1 MATIEQAILA
11 RIFFHRS
18 NLLVAESDG
27 EVRAWCH
34 FGINPVANSTR
45 SEGESVSES
54 AAEEVSELEGQIR
67 AICFSPDGG
76 LDVCEPLLEASEQ
89 AILSQGA
96 NRVKVGVVRDRS
108 EGYAGLPPVGHGI
121 GVPAVDLRTS
131 SLLSRKGYNRGKSI
145 FRFVVSTSPYR
156 PPVSR
161 EALQLRRTTRLEH
174 KLRIPCEPAL
184 ASSLSHFDIERFALL
199 DHRSASILAQMDL
212 WSSDVEAQVMNCDNA
227 ILDLAQRNESE
238 RLNTAETFMIG
249 NLIQRLGD
257 RRIYTVETAV
267 DGNQDELIKQLE
279 GLQFKNVEQ
288 GYLWTK
294 QLREVPMSGVQ

>member
-18 NLLVAESDG
+18 NLLVAESGG

-34 FGINPVANSTR
+34 FGINPV
-45 SEGESVSES
+45 SEASPSVGEKS
-54 AAEEVSELEGQIR
+54 AELVEEQPPAEPPEQPPELEGQIR
-67 AICFSPDGG
+67 AICFSADGG

-89 AILSQGA
+89 AILAQGA
-96 NRVKVGVVRDRS
+96 RRIKVGVVRDRG

-121 GVPAVDLRTS
+121 GVPAVDSRTS

-145 FRFVVSTSPYR
+145 FRFVVSTSSYR

-161 EALQLRRTTRLEH
+161 EALQFRRTTRLEH
-174 KLRIPCEPAL
+174 VLRIPCEPAL
-184 ASSLSHFDIERFALL
+184 ASSLSHFDIERFSLL
-199 DHRSASILAQMDL
+199 DHRSAEILAQMDL

-227 ILDLAQRNESE
+227 ILDLSQRKDPE
-238 RLNTAETFMIG
+238 RLDSAETFMIG

-267 DGNQDELIKQLE
+267 DGTQNELVKQLE
-279 GLQFKNVEQ
+279 ALQFKNVEQ

-294 QLREVPMSGVQ
+294 QIR